1 MAPCVLVR
9 GALCASMCCGR
20 EQVGLRRC
28 RGRVRH
34 PKPIRRAVAAHRG
47 HAVETATDKQTHTV
61 VGAKAVVRVEVATV
75 EARAVARAGARA

>member
-1 MAPCVLVR
+1 MPRAV
-9 GALCASMCCGR
+9 S
-20 EQVGLRRC
+20 
-28 RGRVRH
+28 H

-47 HAVETATDKQTHTV
+47 HTVETATDKQAHTV